1 MDTSRRRFL
10 SAGLSVPGNRPPW
23 AVAEQLFIARCT
35 RCDACVDSCPQR
47 VLTVGSG
54 GFPSILFANAGCT
67 FCGECIE
74 ACQPRALEHDDT
86 RQPFP
91 WRALIGTDCLAQ
103 HGVEC
108 RICAESCEDRAIRFR
123 PQLGGIAQPELD
135 STRCNGCGACVAAC
149 PVSCITTPLKEEAA

>member
-23 AVAEQLFIARCT
+23 AVAEQLFI
-35 RCDACVDSCPQR
+35 
-47 VLTVGSG
+47 
-54 GFPSILFANAGCT
+54 AGCT